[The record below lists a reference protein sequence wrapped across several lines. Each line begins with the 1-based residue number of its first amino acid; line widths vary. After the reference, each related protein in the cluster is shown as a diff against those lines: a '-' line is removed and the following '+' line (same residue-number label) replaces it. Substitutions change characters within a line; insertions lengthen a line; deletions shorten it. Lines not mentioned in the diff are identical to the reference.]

1 MHCGVQKRKER
12 KDFNATLNY
21 KPKKRSIEGWVR
33 KKSYLFSVIIIAID
47 LFSAQQTHAQWLVS
61 LTSSGSMLLSI
72 DLGNFLIHTFFG

>member
-33 KKSYLFSVIIIAID
+33 KKSCLFSVIMMIPFD
-47 LFSAQQTHAQWLVS
+47 LVLNKHMLNGLLV
-61 LTSSGSMLLSI
+61 
-72 DLGNFLIHTFFG
+72 